1 MGNDWLQLTLLEN
14 TLESILYA
22 IGIILTGLVFQ
33 RFISRQLSRL
43 IFKLFKR
50 YSFGVSAEKFVQ
62 LLVKPF
68 SVFVF
73 LITIYIACLQLH
85 YPESWHLVPEHK
97 AGLKMT
103 VWKLFELSLV
113 CSLTWIVLRL
123 VDYFSLVM
131 LHRASLTESKSDDQ
145 LVPFFKESL
154 KIIIIIF
161 SIFFMLGTIFKLN
174 IASLIAGL
182 GIGGLAFALAAKDTL
197 ENLLGSFTIFLDKP
211 FVVGDTV
218 KVGNVEGK
226 VEKIGFRSTQ
236 IRSVEKSL
244 VTVPN
249 KKMTEAE
256 LDNLSMKSMT
266 RAYFTITVSFNTP
279 LNTLQEFMSAM
290 RKSILEHEMIHEDPT
305 VRTQRIYENNI
316 ELLILFFVD
325 TNDWHQYMKVREEV
339 LLSIINVAQQKGIQF
354 SYPAR
359 EVNLRQV

>member
-1 MGNDWLQLTLLEN
+1 MGNDWLQLTFLEN
-14 TLESILYA
+14 TLESLLYA
-22 IGIILTGLVFQ
+22 IAIILTGLVFQ
-33 RFISRQLSRL
+33 RFISRKLSQL
-43 IFKLFKR
+43 IFKIFKK
-50 YSFGVSAEKFVQ
+50 YSFGVSGEKFVQ

-68 SVFVF
+68 SVFVL

-103 VWKLFELSLV
+103 IWKLFQLSIVL
-113 CSLTWIVLRL
+113 SITWIVLRL

-161 SIFFMLGTIFKLN
+161 SVFFMLGTIFKIN

-197 ENLLGSFTIFLDKP
+197 ENLIGSFVIFLDKP

-244 VTVPN
+244 VIVPN
-249 KKMTEAE
+249 KRMTEAD
-256 LDNLSMKSMT
+256 LDNLSEKSMT
-266 RAYFTITVSFNTP
+266 RATFPLGIHYNTP
-279 LNTLQEFMSAM
+279 LNILQDFMEEI
-290 RKSILEHEMIHEDPT
+290 RKYLQTNEKLRVDPV
-305 VRTQRIYENNI
+305 VRVNRIQENTI
-316 ELLILFFVD
+316 ELLILFFVM
-325 TNDWHQYMKVREEV
+325 TNEWEEYIMVREEV
-339 LLSIINVAQQKGIQF
+339 LLSILKIAQQKEIQF
-354 SYPAR
+354 AYPAR
-359 EVNLRQV
+359 ELKQA